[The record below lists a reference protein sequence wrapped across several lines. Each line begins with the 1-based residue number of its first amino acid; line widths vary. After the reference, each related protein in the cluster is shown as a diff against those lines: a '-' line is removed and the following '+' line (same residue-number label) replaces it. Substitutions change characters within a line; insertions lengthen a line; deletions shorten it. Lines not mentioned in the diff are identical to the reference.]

1 MISIACDRATRGTP
15 SQAIL
20 VHSRLFK
27 SVLSD
32 YDTYD
37 ALGMAE
43 LVRRG
48 ELSPSQLVEEAIAR
62 IERLNPGLNA
72 VIHTMYERGRRE
84 AEAGPPDG
92 PFRGVPFLIKDLVAM
107 VAGEPMRA
115 GSRFLRDF
123 VPDHDTELFARYRSA
138 GLVTLGKT
146 NTPELGLTPF
156 TEPALFGPTA
166 NPWDSERTAG
176 GSSGGSAAAV
186 AAGMVPVA
194 GGGDG
199 GGSIRIPASCCGIFG
214 LKPTRGRTPLGP
226 DRGELWRGC
235 VVEHVLSR
243 SVRDS
248 AALLDWTA
256 GPDVGAPYVTPPPG
270 APYLT
275 EAARD
280 PAPLRIAFTTR
291 PMLGPTVHPD
301 CVEAVHDTVGLLQSL
316 GHHLEE
322 ATPEFDGGAFARNF
336 MVMIVGECRGEI
348 EEAERLTGRR
358 AGAPDFEG
366 ETWALGLLGK
376 TLSAA
381 EYVTATRLLQ
391 ADARRIGRFF
401 TRWDMLLTPTVSM
414 PPPPTGSLLP
424 PPRDRLLL
432 RVVGR
437 FGAGR
442 VLRVLGLLDEAA
454 ATAFEFTP
462 WTPVANVTGQPA
474 MSVPLH
480 WNRDGLPIGVQFM
493 APFGD
498 EATLF
503 RLAGQL
509 ERARPWFGRRP
520 SGPGGSRGARGGPGS
535 VPAPR
540 AEGPRVPH
548 TRNS

>member
-1 MISIACDRATRGTP
+1 MLTE
-15 SQAIL
+15 
-20 VHSRLFK
+20 
-27 SVLSD
+27 
-32 YDTYD
+32 YDQYD
-37 ALGMAE
+37 AVGLAE
-43 LVRRG
+43 LVRQRKVSPL
-48 ELSPSQLVEEAIAR
+48 ELMETAIAA

-72 VIHTMYERGRRE
+72 VIHPMYERGRRE
-84 AEAGPPDG
+84 AEENLPDG
-92 PFRGVPFLIKDLVAM
+92 PFRGVPFLIKDLVAL

-115 GSRFLRDF
+115 GSRFLQDF
-123 VPDHDTELFARYRSA
+123 IPDHDTELVARYRAA

-146 NTPELGLTPF
+146 NTPELGLVPF
-156 TEPALFGPTA
+156 TEPALFGPTR
-166 NPWDSERTAG
+166 NPWDPGRIAG

-256 GPDVGAPYVTPPPG
+256 GPDVGAPYFMPAPDT
-270 APYLT
+270 PYLA
-275 EAARD
+275 EVSRD

-291 PMLGPTVHPD
+291 PMLGRKVHPD
-301 CVEAVHDTVGLLQSL
+301 CVAAVTDAANLLQSL
-316 GHHLEE
+316 GHTVVE
-322 ATPEFDGGAFARNF
+322 AAPEFDGAAFARNF
-336 MVMIVGECRGEI
+336 MVMVAGECRGDI
-348 EEAERLTGRR
+348 EEAERLVGRQ
-358 AGAPDFEG
+358 AGASDFEG

-391 ADARRIGRFF
+391 VDARRIGRFF
-401 TRWDMLLTPTVSM
+401 TQWDVLLTPTVST
-414 PPPPTGSLLP
+414 PPPPTGSLQP
-424 PPRDRLLL
+424 RPRDRLVLK
-432 RVVGR
+432 VMGR
-437 FGAGR
+437 LGAGR
-442 VLRVLGLLDEAA
+442 VLEVMGMLDEAA

-474 MSVPLH
+474 MSVPLW
-480 WNRDGLPIGVQFM
+480 WNSAGLPIGVHFM
-493 APFGD
+493 ARFGD

-509 ERARPWFGRRP
+509 ERARSWFGKRP
-520 SGPGGSRGARGGPGS
+520 PQSRTQDSGLG
-535 VPAPR
+535 
-540 AEGPRVPH
+540 
-548 TRNS
+548 T